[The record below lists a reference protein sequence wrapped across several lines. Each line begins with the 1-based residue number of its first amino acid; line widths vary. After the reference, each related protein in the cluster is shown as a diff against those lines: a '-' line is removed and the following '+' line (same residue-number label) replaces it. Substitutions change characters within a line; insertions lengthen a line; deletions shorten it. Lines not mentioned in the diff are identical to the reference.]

1 MNILE
6 TQNCPE
12 CKSSLVDDMQNGEIM
27 HLAGS
32 GRVIIQLSKELVE
45 GQILCDDKGTR
56 VAKVMEMIGPIKRP
70 FASATPLTNNI
81 NKFIGKR
88 VFMFEQSTANKPK
101 KFRRNRR

>member
-1 MNILE
+1 
-6 TQNCPE
+6 
-12 CKSSLVDDMQNGEIM
+12 M

-32 GRVIIQLSKELVE
+32 GRVIIQLSKELIE

-56 VAKVMEMIGPIKRP
+56 VAKVMELIGPIKRP
-70 FASATPLTNNI
+70 FASATPLTNSI

-88 VFMFEQSTANKPK
+88 VFMFEQSSANKPK

>member
-1 MNILE
+1 
-6 TQNCPE
+6 
-12 CKSSLVDDMQNGEIM
+12 M

-56 VAKVMEMIGPIKRP
+56 VAKVMELIGPVKRP
-70 FASATPLTNNI
+70 FASATSLTNNI

-88 VFMFEQSTANKPK
+88 VFMFEQSSATKPK
-101 KFRRNRR
+101 KFRRNRRWTYYKPKAVLNVDHH

>member
-1 MNILE
+1 
-6 TQNCPE
+6 
-12 CKSSLVDDMQNGEIM
+12 M

-32 GRVIIQLSKELVE
+32 GRVIVQLSKELIE

-56 VAKVMEMIGPIKRP
+56 VAKVMELIGPIKRP

-88 VFMFEQSTANKPK
+88 VFMLEQSPANKPK

>member
-1 MNILE
+1 
-6 TQNCPE
+6 
-12 CKSSLVDDMQNGEIM
+12 M

-45 GQILCDDKGTR
+45 GQILSDDKGTK
-56 VAKVMEMIGPIKRP
+56 VAKVMELIGPIKRP
-70 FASATPLTNNI
+70 IASATPLTNNI